1 MVTKQERKEL
11 TAKRKR
17 EQILDAA
24 LAVFSRKGFGEATI
38 PDIAHEAGVAVGTI
52 YTYYQSKHDLLV
64 SILERYVVTES
75 LVKIL
80 GQQLETEEI
89 KFITSLLED
98 RINFSFEN
106 ADRLLFLFSE
116 VQRDPESR
124 QQYIQRV
131 VKPRLAQVE
140 KYLESRIASG
150 TFRPLNVNVIARA
163 IVGIVTGFMVLYRL
177 EGESGAC
184 YGVRRQELAVEL
196 ANFLLRGLLRATE
209 D

>member
-1 MVTKQERKEL
+1 MVTKKERKEL
-11 TAKRKR
+11 TAKPKK

-64 SILERYVVTES
+64 SIIERYVVTES
-75 LVKIL
+75 LVKL
-80 GQQLETEEI
+80 WGQQPKTKDI

-98 RINFSFEN
+98 RIDLGFEN

-116 VQRDPESR
+116 IQRDPESR
-124 QQYIQRV
+124 QQYIERV
-131 VKPRLAQVE
+131 VRPMLALIG
-140 KYLESRIASG
+140 KYLESRIVSG
-150 TFRPLNVNVIARA
+150 TFRPLNVNIIARA
-163 IVGIVTGFMVLYRL
+163 IVGIVIGFMVLYRL
-177 EGESGAC
+177 EGEAGEC
-184 YGVRRQELAVEL
+184 YGIRQQELATEL
-196 ANFLLRGLLRATE
+196 ANFVLRGLQATE